1 MATTT
6 YASPGVYVE
15 EIHNAVRPIEAVGT
29 SLPAFVGI
37 TEEASLKRVN
47 TRTGRTRPIESV
59 LNRAI
64 LIGSW
69 TQYSQIFGGLVPG
82 IYLPDAVYAH
92 FTNGGG
98 ACYIMSIRA
107 IAEVEGAVAASTD
120 VAAGKGKTGFTVT
133 AKTAGEGANGTT
145 VTITREKGA
154 DGKDTNTFTMKAG
167 SESLSGLSM
176 KKADAKFIGEVSFNS
191 VAISNITGSAM
202 PDAGKYRMSGGG
214 LPRLTATNFIG
225 DALSRTGIAGLE
237 PFDEI
242 RLVACPD
249 LMTLYDGSDEASE
262 QIKIVQQAMI
272 DHCENMRYR
281 FAVLDTPPNMNAQE
295 ARDWREFLGF
305 DTSYAAMY
313 YPWVRIGD
321 LVTGGTKLVPPS
333 GHVVGMYGR
342 VDGERGTHKA
352 PANEQLRGVTDL
364 EIQLSK
370 TEQAILN
377 PIGVNC
383 IRAFPNRGIRVWGA
397 RTLSSDGAWRYI
409 SVRRLF
415 IMVAAS
421 MDTGL
426 QWAVFEPN
434 TQRLWMK
441 ITRDVN
447 SFLRQ
452 VWNSGGLFGE
462 SPEEAYYIKC
472 DAELNTEEVR
482 DAGQLIV
489 EVGIAPVKP
498 AEFIIFRLSQWS
510 FMEDEEDEED
520 EEGDGENDS
529 GDTGSEE

>member
-47 TRTGRTRPIESV
+47 TRTGQTRPIESV

-64 LIGSW
+64 LIGNW
-69 TQYSQIFGGLVPG
+69 TQFAQTFGGFASG

-92 FTNGGG
+92 FANGGG
-98 ACYIMSIRA
+98 ACYIMSIRSLSD
-107 IAEVEGAVAASTD
+107 VDGAVAATIS
-120 VAAGKGKTGFTVT
+120 VPAGKGKTGFVVT
-133 AKTAGEGANGTT
+133 ATNAGDGANNMA
-145 VTITREKGA
+145 VTITRDKGA
-154 DGKDTNTFTMKAG
+154 DGKDANTFTMKVG
-167 SESLSGLSM
+167 TQSLAGLSM
-176 KKADAKFIGEVSFNS
+176 KKTDPKYIGSASFNN
-191 VAISNITGSAM
+191 VTISDIGAATL
-202 PDAGKYRMSGGG
+202 PDAGTYRLSGGG
-214 LPRLTATNFIG
+214 IPPLMAKDFIG
-225 DALSRTGIAGLE
+225 DVLSRTGIAGLE

-242 RLVACPD
+242 RLLACPD

-281 FAVLDTPPNMNAQE
+281 FAILDTPPSMNAQE
-295 ARDWREFLGF
+295 AREWREFVAF

-321 LVTGGTKLVPPS
+321 LRSGGTKIVPPS
-333 GHVVGMYGR
+333 GHIVGMYGR
-342 VDGERGTHKA
+342 VDSERGTHKA

-364 EIQLSK
+364 EIQPSK
-370 TEQAILN
+370 AEQAILN

-383 IRAFPNRGIRVWGA
+383 IRAFPGRGIRVWGA

-421 MDTGL
+421 MDEGL

-462 SPEEAYYIKC
+462 SVEEAYYIKC
-472 DAELNTEEVR
+472 DGELNTEEVR
-482 DAGQLIV
+482 DAGQLII

-510 FMEDEEDEED
+510 FIDEEEDEED
-520 EEGDGENDS
+520 EGDGEDDGGSDS
-529 GDTGSEE
+529 GSDE